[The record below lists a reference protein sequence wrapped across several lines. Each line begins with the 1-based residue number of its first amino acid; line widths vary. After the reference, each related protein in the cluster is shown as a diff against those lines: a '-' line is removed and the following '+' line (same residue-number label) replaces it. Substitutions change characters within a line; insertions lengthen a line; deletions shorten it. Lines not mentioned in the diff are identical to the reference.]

1 MSKYKLIMISM
12 LILGILIFDIV
23 KAENNSLYG
32 KCIYLDPGHG
42 GKDPGAT
49 YGGIKE
55 EDINLSIALKL
66 KENLENKGAVVYL
79 TRTGDYDLAP
89 KGIKERKRIDLYKRS
104 VLINNSGCDLYLS
117 LHLNATK
124 STSWYGAQ
132 VFYDDINKENIE
144 LAKILQTQL
153 RKDLKT
159 NRKIKEVKNGYLYRH
174 VKVPGVLIEMGFL
187 SNPGERNKLKKDSYQ
202 KLVSSSISKGIET
215 YLKNTKNH

>member
-1 MSKYKLIMISM
+1 MSKYRLMMILLLIF
-12 LILGILIFDIV
+12 GILIFDIV
-23 KAENNSLYG
+23 KADNSLYG

-89 KGIKERKRIDLYKRS
+89 KGNKERKRADLYRRS

-132 VFYDDINKENIE
+132 VFYDDINEENIE
-144 LAKILQTQL
+144 LAKILQRQL
-153 RKDLKT
+153 KKDLKT
-159 NRKIKEVKNGYLYRH
+159 NRKIKEVKDGYLYRR

-187 SNPGERNKLKKDSYQ
+187 SNPGERNKLKKDNYQ

>member
-1 MSKYKLIMISM
+1 MSKYRLMMILLLIF
-12 LILGILIFDIV
+12 GILIFDIV
-23 KAENNSLYG
+23 KADNSLYG

-66 KENLENKGAVVYL
+66 KENLESKGAVVYL

-89 KGIKERKRIDLYKRS
+89 KGNKERKRADLYRRS

-132 VFYDDINKENIE
+132 VFYDDINEENIE
-144 LAKILQTQL
+144 LAKILQRQL
-153 RKDLKT
+153 KKDLKT
-159 NRKIKEVKNGYLYRH
+159 NRKIKEVKDGYLYRR

-187 SNPGERNKLKKDSYQ
+187 SNPGERNKLKKDNYQ